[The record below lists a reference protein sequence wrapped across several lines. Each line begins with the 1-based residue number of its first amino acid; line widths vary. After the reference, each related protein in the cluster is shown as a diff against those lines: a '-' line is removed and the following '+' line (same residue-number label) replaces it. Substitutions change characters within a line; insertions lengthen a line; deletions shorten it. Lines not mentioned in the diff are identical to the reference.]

1 MLHLYKDPGD
11 FEPKK
16 CKRCG
21 AYFMEKKIL
30 NHHIFNM
37 HSVNS
42 KYKKPTLDDIR
53 KLARK
58 KNTLAN
64 TLANTVQNMNKKS
77 SMKEKLR
84 PPLKMNKFLK
94 MGKFRRFSNF

>member
-21 AYFMEKKIL
+21 AYFMEKNIL
-30 NHHIFNM
+30 NHHIYNM

-42 KYKKPTLDDIR
+42 KYKKPTLEDIR

-58 KNTLAN
+58 NNPLAN
-64 TLANTVQNMNKKS
+64 TLANTVQNMAIKS
-77 SMKEKLR
+77 KMKEKLR
-84 PPLKMNKFLK
+84 PPIKMDKFQK
-94 MGKFRRFSNF
+94 GKF